1 MYDSGALQNFS
12 CSAEEKAELMD
23 GAQCRR
29 ILKSENICFE
39 FNPTAEFWQTCCIYR
54 GKCINF
60 NFLAAVLPFN
70 FLYPEV
76 YIYTPFPNPKKQ
88 IT

>member
-1 MYDSGALQNFS
+1 MCDSAGLQNFS
-12 CSAEEKAELMD
+12 CFAKERAEVMD
-23 GAQCRR
+23 AAQCGI

-39 FNPTAEFWQTCCIYR
+39 FNPTAEFWQTRCIYR
-54 GKCINF
+54 GKYINL

-76 YIYTPFPNPKKQ
+76 YTCTAFTYL
-88 IT
+88 